1 MYNKCIKHMPMFYSR
16 FASCTWHKT
25 TCYSL
30 DKLVVYMEYFDL
42 NDYWFWLKVVQL
54 IVSAG
59 SLLFA
64 VVMAIYKKKIKFS
77 DFVENIETWIEEA
90 EEHTNYTGAEKM
102 QYVLDKS
109 FRYCTEN
116 HIKYSETDIV
126 DKIESLIELSKKVN
140 IRKNTK
146 I

>member
-1 MYNKCIKHMPMFYSR
+1 
-16 FASCTWHKT
+16 
-25 TCYSL
+25 
-30 DKLVVYMEYFDL
+30 MEYFDL

-54 IVSAG
+54 IVSAC

-64 VVMAIYKKKIKFS
+64 VIMAIYKKKIKFS

-102 QYVLDKS
+102 QYVLDKA

-116 HIKYSETDIV
+116 HIKYSEKDIV

>member
-1 MYNKCIKHMPMFYSR
+1 MFYSR

-30 DKLVVYMEYFDL
+30 VILVIDMEYFDL

-54 IVSAG
+54 IVSAC

-64 VVMAIYKKKIKFS
+64 VIMAIYKKKIKFS
-77 DFVENIETWIEEA
+77 DFVENIETWVEEA

-102 QYVLDKS
+102 QYVLNLA

-116 HIKYSETDIV
+116 HIKYNENDIV
-126 DKIESLIELSKKVN
+126 EKIEKLIELSKKVN
-140 IRKNTK
+140 TRKNTK